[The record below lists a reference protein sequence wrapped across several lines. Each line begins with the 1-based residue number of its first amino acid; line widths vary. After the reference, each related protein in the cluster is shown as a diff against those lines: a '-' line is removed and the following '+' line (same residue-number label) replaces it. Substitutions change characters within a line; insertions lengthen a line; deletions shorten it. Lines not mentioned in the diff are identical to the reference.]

1 MESLGGVAPI
11 GSNVHICVRDWMIQT
26 GAPESSIRALN
37 AKIEDDGR
45 TSTLKARE
53 RIGSLLRKYREPVMD
68 EAAFILY
75 LNSLH
80 QELMRAEAD
89 KEHYREIF
97 TFNTGNKNSY
107 PKALRKIDWPAPH
120 AKAYI
125 HQKGLK
131 KMGTNPYSKKQKL
144 LTYSKTDKW
153 EHFKPLA
160 WESVLNGTTEVEIP
174 SLTVEKM
181 VMVCEDNGV
190 SLESLGRIAVDYVK
204 KHMPGV
210 ASKVNNIASEDVSLV
225 FSTIANNL
233 NVEAEIKLV
242 EESIS
247 GVTREV
253 SGNGLSEAVNLYFGK
268 QKLLARLRSGYHL
281 KEREADIEALATTHT
296 MNALSAMV
304 SEQTAARLMGPI
316 QQQYKDSGLA
326 FTIEKAVL
334 EATKIEEEKPEWKPS
349 GPRKANSTRAMTAT
363 FYPATASINKLDG
376 EEDQNENKEELV
388 LEEDD
393 FEDMVLED
401 ETGELHYIS
410 KVKKVNLRPSSRQ
423 RQASPSQERGRG
435 PKKRAFSKAKVR
447 TKVNLVRASSRS
459 SKSPQRRLPQRRQI
473 LNRARTQS
481 RGPRRF
487 STSRRPSQ
495 GRSMSPLRKPRACLR
510 CGSEGHL
517 GDKCTRYRTFAS
529 VRCYK
534 CSRAGRTLFHPPSL
548 CLHDP
553 ESGWV
558 EPGNRTPNTKKKFG
572 FRSRER
578 KGSSRSPTPRRQ
590 KSPQAANRKNQ

>member
-1 MESLGGVAPI
+1 MESLGGLAPI
-11 GSNVHICVRDWMIQT
+11 GSNVTRHVRDWMVQT
-26 GAPESSIRALN
+26 GAPVESIRALN
-37 AKIEDDGR
+37 ARIEDDGR

-80 QELMRAEAD
+80 QELMMAEAD
-89 KEHYREIF
+89 KKYYREIF
-97 TFNTGNKNSY
+97 IFNTGNKNSY
-107 PKALRKIDWPAPH
+107 PKALMKIDWPAPH
-120 AKAYI
+120 AKTYI
-125 HQKGLK
+125 NFKGLK

-181 VMVCEDNGV
+181 IMVCEENGV

-210 ASKVNNIASEDVSLV
+210 ASKVNNMASEEVSLV

-233 NVEAEIKLV
+233 NVEQEIKLV

-247 GVTREV
+247 GVTREIT
-253 SGNGLSEAVNLYFGK
+253 GNGLSEAVNLYFGK

-281 KEREADIEALATTHT
+281 REREADIEALATTHT
-296 MNALSAMV
+296 MNAISAMV

-316 QQQYKDSGLA
+316 QQQYRDAGLT
-326 FTIEKAVL
+326 FNIEKAVL
-334 EATKIEEEKPEWKPS
+334 EATKIEEEHPEWKPTS
-349 GPRKANSTRAMTAT
+349 PRKATSIRAMTAT
-363 FYPATASINKLDG
+363 FYPTTASINKLDG
-376 EEDQNENKEELV
+376 EEGQDENNEELV

-393 FEDMVLED
+393 FEDMILED
-401 ETGELHYIS
+401 EMGELHYIS
-410 KVKKVNLRPSSRQ
+410 KVKRVNLKPSSRQ
-423 RQASPSQERGRG
+423 KQASPYQERGRG

-447 TKVNLVRASSRS
+447 TKVNYVRAVSRS

-473 LNRARTQS
+473 LNRARSQS

-495 GRSMSPLRKPRACLR
+495 GRSKSPLRKPKSCLR

-529 VRCYK
+529 VRCFK
-534 CSRAGRTLFHPPSL
+534 CSKSGRTLFHPPSL

-578 KGSSRSPTPRRQ
+578 RGSGRSPSPRRQ
-590 KSPQAANRKNQ
+590 KSPQAASRKN